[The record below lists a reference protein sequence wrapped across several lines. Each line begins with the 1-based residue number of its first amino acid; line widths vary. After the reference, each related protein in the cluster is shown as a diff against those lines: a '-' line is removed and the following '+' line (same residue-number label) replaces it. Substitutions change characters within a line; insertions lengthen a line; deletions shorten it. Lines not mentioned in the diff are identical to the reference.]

1 MNGIC
6 TKLYA
11 KNESW
16 PIVLVSHAG
25 FDMRHIICFNIR
37 KICRSFYFSWNKMRH
52 YRCWWRPVT
61 DGCLRH
67 LVLMTSGVDASEML
81 VWWPIWNVG
90 DWSHKIM
97 QFEQCLKHLF
107 LNGRR
112 HNVRSDVRILNSDI
126 TESRL
131 ILNIPSRSPNG
142 KKWIVIRI
150 YFGLEYWL
158 IQKPERLSTSETR
171 SFSIYN
177 YVFTQNLFHS

>member
-1 MNGIC
+1 MVYVPNFMPRMKADRLYWFHMQGSICGIW
-6 TKLYA
+6 YA
-11 KNESW
+11 SILGKCVGHS
-16 PIVLVSHAG
+16 ISHEIKWG
-25 FDMRHIICFNIR
+25 NID
-37 KICRSFYFSWNKMRH
+37 
-52 YRCWWRPVT
+52 VG
-61 DGCLRH
+61 DGCWRH

>member
-1 MNGIC
+1 M
-6 TKLYA
+6 
-11 KNESW
+11 
-16 PIVLVSHAG
+16 
-25 FDMRHIICFNIR
+25 ICFNIR
-37 KICRSFYFSWNKMRH
+37 KICQSFYFSWNKMRL
-52 YRCWWRPVT
+52 YRCWWR
-61 DGCLRH
+61 
-67 LVLMTSGVDASEML
+67 VLKTSGVDDIWC
-81 VWWPIWNVG
+81 WWVWNVG